1 MRPDTKSV
9 FVTVID
15 STRRAATRSRGQSLT
30 VPHGITE
37 NLQLAAVFMYLSRPS
52 CSTLIRRITVA
63 LTSMIA
69 VGIAACGGG
78 GSSGPDA
85 SATGTLRLSLTDAPA
100 CGYDNVWVTVEKVR
114 IHASSTAADTD
125 GGWSEVVLG
134 TPQRI
139 DLLTL
144 TNGTLQ
150 PLGQTALPAGKYTQ
164 MRLVLGSTAPVGTP
178 AGTLANSIKPT
189 GGAEVALTTPSAL
202 QSGLKMNIDIDVAA
216 DKVADF
222 AIDFDACKSFVK
234 AGSSGQYILK
244 PVLSVIPILSDA
256 GQRIVGYVDTPM
268 AGATVSVQQNGVA
281 KRTTSADATGK
292 FVLYPVPP
300 GNYDLVIS
308 ATGRVIA
315 VMTGVPVVTT
325 GFTDINTTANRI
337 TLPISA
343 MRDVAGSV
351 TSPAAID
358 ASVKASKVVTGGPT
372 VEVASRTVTTPGTF
386 TFALPVGA
394 AMKAAYVAAPALP
407 VFTADTA
414 VQTGLY
420 TLAASSAAAV
430 RPQVVV
436 DTTTAAPPATM
447 FAFP

>member
-1 MRPDTKSV
+1 MT
-9 FVTVID
+9 
-15 STRRAATRSRGQSLT
+15 STPAS
-30 VPHGITE
+30 
-37 NLQLAAVFMYLSRPS
+37 F
-52 CSTLIRRITVA
+52 STLTLRAGAA
-63 LTSMIA
+63 LAGVIA
-69 VGIAACGGG
+69 LGIAACGGG

-114 IHASSTAADTD
+114 VHASGTAADTD
-125 GGWSEVVLG
+125 GGWSEVVLA

-164 MRLVLGSTAPVGTP
+164 MRLVLGSSPPPGSP

-189 GGAEVALTTPSAL
+189 GGTEVALTTPSAL

-222 AIDFDACKSFVK
+222 AIDFDGCKSFVK
-234 AGSSGQYILK
+234 AGNSGQYHLK

-256 GQRIVGYVDTPM
+256 GQRIVGYVDTPPVGTSVVVSAQQ
-268 AGATVSVQQNGVA
+268 AGMQKRSTV
-281 KRTTSADATGK
+281 ADATGK
-292 FVLYPVPP
+292 FVLYPVPV
-300 GNYDLVIS
+300 GSYDLVVNS
-308 ATGRVIA
+308 SGRVTA

-325 GFTDINTTANRI
+325 SITNVNTTANRI
-337 TLPISA
+337 APPVST

-351 TSPAAID
+351 GSPAVID
-358 ASVKASKVVTGGPT
+358 AEVKASKVLTNGPT
-372 VEVASRTVTTPGTF
+372 VEMGVRTVTTPGTF
-386 TFALPVGA
+386 SFSLPVGA

-407 VFTADTA
+407 VFTADTTVPA
-414 VQTGLY
+414 GLY
-420 TLAASSAAAV
+420 TLGASAGAVV
-430 RPQVVV
+430 RPSVVV
-436 DTTTAAPPATM
+436 DTTTVVPAATV